1 MISSSSP
8 AMSLTLRATAC
19 TRFIISASRPFC
31 TAAGGSGND
40 SKKDLKKLLKKHKL
54 NEKKSSPTP
63 VSTASSG
70 DNVSEDSKK
79 KLNDLL
85 LKFNERRASTKQN
98 EAVRMARP
106 NAVTEEDLEPVSME
120 GVDPDVAVAAHR
132 VSRHLAKDDRG
143 KTKRIESDLVKRLKS
158 IAEDTD
164 SSQES
169 MAGGE
174 KGADIAQMLGS
185 FKVCVKLG

>member
-1 MISSSSP
+1 
-8 AMSLTLRATAC
+8 MSLTLRATAS
-19 TRFIISASRPFC
+19 TRFVVTASRSFC
-31 TAAGGSGND
+31 TAGGGSDGD
-40 SKKDLKKLLKKHKL
+40 SKKDLKKLLKKHKSK
-54 NEKKSSPTP
+54 EKKSSPA
-63 VSTASSG
+63 SASAASSG
-70 DNVSEDSKK
+70 DNINEESKK

-98 EAVRMARP
+98 EAIKMTRP
-106 NAVTEEDLEPVSME
+106 NAVTEEDLDPVSME

-143 KTKRIESDLVKRLKS
+143 ETKRIESDLVRRLRT

-164 SSQES
+164 SSRES

-185 FKVCVKLG
+185 FKVCMKLG